1 MIIVTTETINGK
13 HAKETLGLVKGSS
26 VRSKNVGRDI
36 AAGLKNIIGGE
47 IQGYRDLQDESRKMA
62 ISRMVEE
69 AEALGADA
77 IIKVSFASSTISA
90 GASEMLAYGT
100 AVKFK

>member
-1 MIIVTTETINGK
+1 
-13 HAKETLGLVKGSS
+13 

-100 AVKFK
+100 AVKFKWII